1 MKSPFK
7 IAVYGVKIASLVAF
21 ALVLSMVGQA
31 PDKPVH
37 ESGDVPPILKVG
49 AQAPDF
55 NLPGTD
61 GKMHKLSDYASSKVL
76 VLVFTCDHCPVAQMY
91 EKRIKQLAAD
101 YRDRGVALVAIN
113 PNDPKAV
120 HLSEMGHTDLGD
132 SLEDMK
138 LRAQYR
144 NFNYPYLSDGANQAV
159 ALKYG
164 PTATPHAF
172 VFDAQRTL
180 QYEGRIDN
188 STREELATKH
198 ETRDAIEAL
207 LSGKPVAITSAP
219 AVGCSTKWAY
229 KEAGAQAKIGESER
243 EPVNVE

>member
-1 MKSPFK
+1 
-7 IAVYGVKIASLVAF
+7 
-21 ALVLSMVGQA
+21 
-31 PDKPVH
+31 
-37 ESGDVPPILKVG
+37 
-49 AQAPDF
+49 
-55 NLPGTD
+55 
-61 GKMHKLSDYASSKVL
+61 MHKLSDYASSKVL

-164 PTATPHAF
+164 PNPTPHAF
-172 VFDAQRTL
+172 VFHAQRTL
-180 QYEGRIDN
+180 QYGGRIDN
-188 STREELATKH
+188 TTPEELGTNHPTRKTIHALPSRTTDAT
-198 ETRDAIEAL
+198 
-207 LSGKPVAITSAP
+207 
-219 AVGCSTKWAY
+219 
-229 KEAGAQAKIGESER
+229 
-243 EPVNVE
+243 